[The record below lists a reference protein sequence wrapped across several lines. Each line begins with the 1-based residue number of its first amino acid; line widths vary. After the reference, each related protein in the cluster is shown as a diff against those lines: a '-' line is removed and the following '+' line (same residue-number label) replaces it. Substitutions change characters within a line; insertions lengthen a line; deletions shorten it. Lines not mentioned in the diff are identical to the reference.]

1 MTATRRLARTVAGA
15 EQHIDEAIRSDRR
28 KAKGLRDF
36 IVLAPRAFRLPVQ
49 LRLPKFRFYRIA
61 GCFGDRAL
69 SAASCSSSALF
80 CASSACFCAS
90 RALSWS
96 CVVAPAAGAG
106 LLIVVKE
113 RGRAMAA
120 R

>member
-1 MTATRRLARTVAGA
+1 MTATRRLALAVAGA
-15 EQHIDEAIRSDRR
+15 GQIRDATISSVRR
-28 KAKGLRDF
+28 KANGLRDF

-69 SAASCSSSALF
+69 SAASCSSSAF
-80 CASSACFCAS
+80 FWASSACFCAS
-90 RALSWS
+90 RALSWA